1 LLDARAENFQT
12 FFAERHAL
20 ARKESP
26 RRRRTPNEQAERKPD
41 MKRFTLA
48 LLVIPL
54 ALLSPTPPKPQP
66 QSRPR
71 VVSPRTDTPARVGDE
86 EVIKTDDVVKTDV
99 DLVVFDATVLQKKT
113 GRIVGGLKKEDFAL
127 TEDGVPQ
134 QITHFS
140 QNSLPLS
147 VLLLIDRGGCLDP
160 FGENVRRA
168 ARDALA
174 HLKPSDEVAVMA
186 YHDSVNLVQEF
197 TRDRALVSDALDR
210 VPGHDEEA
218 NHCLNRAFYDA
229 ARYMIRAGNP
239 VGRRVI
245 IVITGV
251 TTNFDC
257 DGPSGAEAKREVFE
271 SGSVVCGLIPRTSE
285 QQVENG
291 VMHAATGVG
300 RIFKAPVLSV
310 GGLADET
317 GGEVL
322 EDKPENLDRTFDTLV
337 EHLRSRYSMGFVST
351 NKKHDGTVRKLK
363 LKVSPAVEKAQGK
376 LAVKSRQSYI
386 APKS

>member
-1 LLDARAENFQT
+1 
-12 FFAERHAL
+12 
-20 ARKESP
+20 
-26 RRRRTPNEQAERKPD
+26 

-54 ALLSPTPPKPQP
+54 ALLFPTTPTVEP

-71 VVSPRTDTPARVGDE
+71 VVSPRADTPARVGDE
-86 EVIKTDDVVKTDV
+86 EVVKSDDVVKTDV

-113 GRIVGGLKKEDFAL
+113 GRVVGGLKKEDFVL

-160 FGENVRRA
+160 FGENVRHA
-168 ARDALA
+168 AREALA
-174 HLKPSDEVAVMA
+174 RLKPSDEVAVMA
-186 YHDSVNLVQEF
+186 YHDSVDLVQEF
-197 TRDRALVSDALDR
+197 TRDRAEVSDALDR

-229 ARYMIRAGNP
+229 AHYMIRAGNP

-251 TTNFDC
+251 TSNFDC
-257 DGPSGAEAKREVFE
+257 DGGPSGAEAKREVFE
-271 SGSVVCGLIPRTSE
+271 SGSVVCGLIPRTGE
-285 QQVENG
+285 QKVENG

-310 GGLADET
+310 NNLADET

-322 EDKPENLDRTFDTLV
+322 DDKPENLDRTFDTLV
-337 EHLRSRYSMGFVST
+337 EHLRSRYSMGFVPT
-351 NKKHDGTVRKLK
+351 NRKHDGTVRKLR
-363 LKVSPAVEKAQGK
+363 LKVSPAVEKAEGK

-386 APKS
+386 APRS